1 MTPEIEIAVEQI
13 RQTFAGCE
21 LATREDGEGGA
32 FIIVEGVSPGS
43 AFQQET
49 TWVGFRLTFQY
60 PFSDVYPVFVR
71 GDLSRTDGRSIASP
85 GIQTGYTFEG
95 RPAVQLSRRS
105 NHLNP
110 ATDTAAL
117 KVLKVLKWL
126 GEQP

>member
-1 MTPEIEIAVEQI
+1 MTPEIETAVEQI

-21 LATREDGEGGA
+21 LTTRDDGEGGA

-43 AFQQET
+43 TFRQET
-49 TWVGFRLTFQY
+49 TWVGFHLTFQY

-71 GDLSRTDGRSIASP
+71 GDLSRTDGRSIAGP

-117 KVLKVLKWL
+117 KMLKVIKWL